1 MTKPAYNTVQEIV
14 IDMWDYCMYLE
25 DEYHQTGS
33 QGTLFKFAVAIMTV
47 QYWEDVLLNMEGYDV
62 DEFYF

>member
-14 IDMWDYCMYLE
+14 IDMWDYCMCLE